1 MKIQHRFYLFVF
13 FLFTF
18 TPAMYLYS
26 IYFIFKI
33 DPLQLQFWQ
42 HIEALESVINKTAQ
56 PTFKLATIVALVFP
70 FMAFIPKKGV
80 KGEHGSA
87 SFATSSLIVKMKL
100 FEKKGVV
107 LGKFG
112 NKLLKYNE
120 KLAVLV
126 LAPPG
131 EGKTAGIAIPNLL
144 THEGSTFTL
153 DVKGELYNKT
163 HEHRKKAFNSKIYKF
178 NPASMDT
185 IKFNPFDKSIFH
197 NLEWH
202 EKEEIIDQV
211 AYLIYQQKEGF
222 DHWMEEGRSLF
233 VMFALYLTYK
243 NGFTSIPDVR
253 ELIISDF
260 GDLYGEEYAFE
271 NETEAML
278 HFVREDILKDQD
290 LPPRVREE
298 SVSLLRKVDKE
309 LSGVISSC
317 KSPLNIFA
325 TTTVRECF
333 RSNDLVIEDFR
344 KESSSLYITI
354 QEKDLERLATVNRI
368 FIDFNLRKL
377 LSKEPKKSDLDILG
391 LFDEFPRFG
400 KIPYLVDL
408 PELGRHYKFITFLIA
423 QDYGQIELL
432 YGKSYISKINTST
445 AYKVIF
451 PQTNAETAEMTS
463 KYIGDFTRETRSES
477 KSAGE
482 NGRTNKSLS
491 TQLSGQALIS
501 KQDILNMNEGQIY
514 ILAKNYYKHPIKA
527 KPYLYFEDKE
537 LNKLVPQDE
546 EE

>member
-1 MKIQHRFYLFVF
+1 MKILHRFYLFL
-13 FLFTF
+13 FLLSTF
-18 TPAMYLYS
+18 TPILYLYS
-26 IYFIFKI
+26 IHLIFQI
-33 DPLQLQFWQ
+33 DPLKLHLWQ
-42 HIEALESVINKTAQ
+42 HVEALESIVNKTAQ
-56 PTFKLATIVALVFP
+56 PIFRLSTIVAFVFP
-70 FMAFIPKKGV
+70 FLAFLPKKGV

-87 SFATSSLIVKMKL
+87 SFATASQIKKMKL
-100 FEKKGVV
+100 FEKSGVV

-112 NKLLKYNE
+112 NKLLRYNE

-144 THEGSTFTL
+144 THEGSAFVL

-163 HEHRKKAFNSKIYKF
+163 NEYRKKEFGSKIYKF
-178 NPASMDT
+178 NPASLETM
-185 IKFNPFDKSIFH
+185 KFNPFDKSIFQY
-197 NLEWH
+197 LQWH
-202 EKEEIIDQV
+202 EKEEIIDQIG
-211 AYLIYQQKEGF
+211 YLIYQQKEHH
-222 DHWMEEGRSLF
+222 DHWMEEGRSMF
-233 VMFALYLTYK
+233 VMFVLYLTFK

-260 GDLYGEEYAFE
+260 SKLYGEEYQFE
-271 NETEAML
+271 DETEAML
-278 HFVREDILKDQD
+278 YFIREDMLKDEA
-290 LPPRVREE
+290 LPLRIREE
-298 SVSLLRKVDKE
+298 AVSLLRKVDKE

-333 RSNDLVIEDFR
+333 RANDLIIEDFR
-344 KESSSLYITI
+344 QESSTLYITI
-354 QEKDLERLATVNRI
+354 AEKDLERLATVNRI

-391 LFDEFPRFG
+391 MFDEFPRFG

-408 PELGRHYKFITFLIA
+408 PELGRSYKIISFLIA

-432 YGKSYISKINTST
+432 YGKAYISKINTST

-477 KSAGE
+477 RSAGA
-482 NGRTNKSLS
+482 NGHTNKSLS

-501 KQDILNMNEGQIY
+501 KQDILNMNDGQIY
-514 ILAKNYYKHPIKA
+514 ILVKNYYKHPIKA
-527 KPYLYFEDKE
+527 KPYLYFEDRK
-537 LNKLVPQDE
+537 LKKLVPHDE
-546 EE
+546 DK

>member
-1 MKIQHRFYLFVF
+1 MKILHRFYLFLF
-13 FLFTF
+13 LLFTF
-18 TPAMYLYS
+18 TPILYLYS
-26 IYFIFKI
+26 IHYIFKI
-33 DPLQLQFWQ
+33 DPLQLELWQ
-42 HIEALESVINKTAQ
+42 HKEALESVINKTAH
-56 PTFKLATIVALVFP
+56 PLFKLSTIVAFVFP

-87 SFATSSLIVKMKL
+87 SFATTSLIKKMRL

-112 NKLLKYNE
+112 NKLLRYKE

-144 THEGSTFTL
+144 THEGSTFVL
-153 DVKGELYNKT
+153 DVKGELYKKT
-163 HEHRKKAFNSKIYKF
+163 HEHRQKAFNSKIYKF

-185 IKFNPFDKSIFH
+185 IKFNPFDKSIFSK
-197 NLEWH
+197 LEWH

-211 AYLIYQQKEGF
+211 AFLIYQQKEHF

-233 VMFALYLTYK
+233 VMFALYLTHK

-260 GDLYGEEYAFE
+260 GKLYGEEYQFE
-271 NETEAML
+271 NETEAMMY
-278 HFVREDILKDQD
+278 FVKEDMLNDES
-290 LPPRVREE
+290 LPLRIKEE
-298 SVSLLRKVDKE
+298 AVSLLRKVDKE

-333 RSNDLVIEDFR
+333 RSNDLTIEDFR
-344 KESSSLYITI
+344 KECSSLYVTI

-377 LSKEPKKSDLDILG
+377 LSKEPKKSELDILG
-391 LFDEFPRFG
+391 MFDEFPRFG

-408 PELGRHYKFITFLIA
+408 PELGRSYKIISFLIA

-432 YGKSYISKINTST
+432 YGKAYISKINTST

-477 KSAGE
+477 RSAGD

-491 TQLSGQALIS
+491 TQLSAQALIS
-501 KQDILNMNEGQIY
+501 KQDILNMNDGQIY
-514 ILAKNYYKHPIKA
+514 VLAKNYYKHPIKA
-527 KPYLYFEDKE
+527 KPYLYFEDKK
-537 LNKLVPQDE
+537 LNKLVPQVKED
-546 EE
+546 